1 MAAVVGRVGLVVY
14 YLTVVRRMPWE
25 IDRIRTD
32 TTSWPRR
39 HHVRC
44 EGCFLILSHSVVA
57 AKAMPSDDA
66 GSVPRRQSVQHAFL
80 SGNCMKTFKRIGV
93 AAFWLVTAGW
103 SFAQSDPAYR
113 LRHGDALM
121 VSVWRDEALR
131 MEVRV
136 LPDGSITFPLAGRV
150 EVAGLTTPEAEARV
164 AEKLKKYVPEA
175 VVTVAIT
182 ATDGNRVFV
191 LGKVTTPGA
200 ITLTSPQTTV
210 LQVLS
215 QAGGLDRFADGNSI
229 RVLRNSPQ
237 GTRVL
242 PVRFDDLVKGNQLD
256 TNVILMPG
264 DTVLVP

>member
-1 MAAVVGRVGLVVY
+1 MSMF
-14 YLTVVRRMPWE
+14 RRM
-25 IDRIRTD
+25 ILALLALSACGGALAQTD
-32 TTSWPRR
+32 
-39 HHVRC
+39 
-44 EGCFLILSHSVVA
+44 A
-57 AKAMPSDDA
+57 
-66 GSVPRRQSVQHAFL
+66 
-80 SGNCMKTFKRIGV
+80 
-93 AAFWLVTAGW
+93 
-103 SFAQSDPAYR
+103 AYR

-182 ATDGNRVFV
+182 ATDGHRVFV

-200 ITLTSPQTTV
+200 ITLVSPQTTV

-229 RVLRNSPQ
+229 RVLRSTPQ

-242 PVRFDDLVKGNQLD
+242 PVRYDDLVKGNQLD
-256 TNVILMPG
+256 TNVVLMPG